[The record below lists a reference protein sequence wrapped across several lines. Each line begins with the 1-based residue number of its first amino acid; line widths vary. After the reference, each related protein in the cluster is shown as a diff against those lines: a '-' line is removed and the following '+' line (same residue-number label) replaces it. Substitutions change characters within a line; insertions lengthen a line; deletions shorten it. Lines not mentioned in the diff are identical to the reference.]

1 MTGRLDGTVVLVV
14 VGVVLLVLWL
24 VWVRASRL
32 DRLHRKV
39 AASRAVVDA
48 QLVRR
53 ATVAAELA
61 TSGLLDPASSL
72 VLGESVWE
80 SLTAAGA
87 GDVPAGLLPPDVHE
101 VLGAPGAPDEPVDR
115 SRAESELTAALRE
128 ILDDADE
135 VAALA
140 TDPLGARL
148 LGDLAAAW
156 YRVQLAR
163 RFHNEA
169 VAQTQR
175 VRRSAS
181 VRLLRLA
188 GHAPEPRTLELD
200 DAWPLGLAR
209 PGENARAAPPE
220 AGAAD
225 A

>member
-1 MTGRLDGTVVLVV
+1 MVVFAV
-14 VGVVLLVLWL
+14 VGVVLLLAWA

-39 AASRAVVDA
+39 GASRAVVDA

-53 ATVAAELA
+53 ASAAAELA

-72 VLGESVWE
+72 VVGEAVWG
-80 SLTAAGA
+80 SLTAGSG
-87 GDVPAGLLPPDVHE
+87 GDVPTGLLPTDLRDL
-101 VLGAPGAPDEPVDR
+101 LGGAVDAVRSVDR
-115 SRAESELTAALRE
+115 AQVESDLTAALRE

-135 VAALA
+135 VAVLA
-140 TDPLGARL
+140 ADPQGGQL
-148 LGDLAAAW
+148 LDELAAAW

-169 VAQTQR
+169 VAQTQH
-175 VRRSAS
+175 VRRTAI

-200 DAWPLGLAR
+200 DAWPHGLAR
-209 PGENARAAPPE
+209 PGEGASRTAP
-220 AGAAD
+220 GAA
-225 A
+225 